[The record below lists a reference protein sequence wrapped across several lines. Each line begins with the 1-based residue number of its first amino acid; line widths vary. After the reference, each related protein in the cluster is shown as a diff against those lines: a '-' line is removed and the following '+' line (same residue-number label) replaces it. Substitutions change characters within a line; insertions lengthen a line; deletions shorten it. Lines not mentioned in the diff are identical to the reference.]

1 VISIKLTSYFRQ
13 RYFYRPSRPRSPVVE
28 KSAKKV
34 IAVPAQPPKTF
45 YFGMDVDGDAAQEDE
60 DEVDRFA
67 ERMRNPNLRR
77 KRLSS
82 GSGES
87 YTEDEI
93 LQNDG
98 DINLQVN

>member
-1 VISIKLTSYFRQ
+1 M
-13 RYFYRPSRPRSPVVE
+13 E

-45 YFGMDVDGDAAQEDE
+45 YFGMDVDRETSNAEE

-67 ERMRNPNLRR
+67 ERLRNPNLRR
-77 KRLSS
+77 KRSSS

-98 DINLQVN
+98 DINLQVQNFCKKINS